1 MASLGSR
8 LLGVMRLFGMF
19 GLFSEGGGVIGPHF
33 VCVGR
38 DLKPWQ
44 VFWAARAG
52 RVWGGAGGCRIVVF
66 WCFGFGHC
74 GGLGDL
80 WCGMALGYLGKCEV
94 QGGGCFGVGWWWV
107 TWLGLDPSG
116 CGCSR

>member
-44 VFWAARAG
+44 VFWAARAS
-52 RVWGGAGGCRIVVF
+52 RVWGGSR
-66 WCFGFGHC
+66 WLQNC
-74 GGLGDL
+74 GVSGLGT
-80 WCGMALGYLGKCEV
+80 V
-94 QGGGCFGVGWWWV
+94 GV
-107 TWLGLDPSG
+107 
-116 CGCSR
+116 